1 MSGLHTWQVKLHP
14 GRFSAMSPM
23 MAALVGAV
31 TGEAYTDPAL
41 RHLHVTS
48 DGFVLAEAEG
58 DLGANHSIGTWEDW
72 DRNWRNLLSA
82 AGLTDDE
89 RQRAE
94 AARAAVTTDWRS

>member
-1 MSGLHTWQVKLHP
+1 
-14 GRFSAMSPM
+14 MSPM